1 MCHLFDESG
10 LRRLDEIVQPGMLCV
25 FDFDGTL
32 SPIVTQPDKACLPSE
47 VRERLVTLTML
58 APVAILTGRSLSDIG
73 KRLGFEPHYVIGN
86 HGLEGMPGW
95 EGRSK
100 DYAAAC
106 AAWRSAL
113 DVALC
118 DKQRF
123 DPAIRLEDKAYSLS
137 VHYRGVR
144 NQAQAEQRLS
154 ALFSTLAPAPRVVA
168 GKCVYSLM
176 PQDAAHKGG
185 ALEELMQ
192 QAGAATAIYVGDDVT
207 DEDVFR
213 LRRQDVLTVR
223 IEPHPATAAEFYLP
237 AMPDIVQLL
246 DELVRRLARQT
257 QAISHRTP
265 A

>member
-1 MCHLFDESG
+1 MRLLFDEAG
-10 LRRLDEIVQPGMLCV
+10 RQRLDEIVQPGMLCV

-32 SPIVTQPDKACLPSE
+32 SPIVPQPDSAALPPE
-47 VRERLVTLTML
+47 VRERLLTLATL
-58 APVAILTGRSLSDIG
+58 APVAILTGRSLTDIG

-100 DYAAAC
+100 SYATAC

-113 DVALC
+113 ERAFC

-123 DPAIRLEDKAYSLS
+123 DPGIRLEDKKYSLS
-137 VHYRGVR
+137 VHYRMAR
-144 NQAQAEQRLS
+144 NQAQAEQRLA
-154 ALFSTLAPAPRVVA
+154 ALFETLSPPPRVVA

-176 PQDAAHKGG
+176 PVDAAHKGG

-192 QAGAATAIYVGDDVT
+192 QAEATTAIYVGDDVT

-213 LRRQDVLTVR
+213 LRRPDVLTVR
-223 IEPHPATAAEFYLP
+223 IEPHPDTAAEFYLP

-246 DELVRRLARQT
+246 DELVRRLARQS
-257 QAISHRTP
+257 QAISNRTP

>member
-1 MCHLFDESG
+1 MRLLFDEAG
-10 LRRLDEIVQPGMLCV
+10 AKRLDEIVQPGMLCV

-32 SPIVTQPDKACLPSE
+32 SPIVAQPDSACLPPE
-47 VRERLVTLTML
+47 VRERLLTLATL
-58 APVAILTGRSLSDIG
+58 APVAILTGRSLADIG

-95 EGRSK
+95 EERSK
-100 DYAAAC
+100 GYAAAC
-106 AAWRSAL
+106 AAWRGAL
-113 DVALC
+113 QRALC

-123 DPAIRLEDKAYSLS
+123 DAAIRLEDKAYSLS
-137 VHYRGVR
+137 VHYRGAR
-144 NQAQAEQRLS
+144 NPAQTEQRLS
-154 ALFSTLAPAPRVVA
+154 ALFATLSPPPRVVA

-176 PQDAAHKGG
+176 PNDAAHKGG
-185 ALEELMQ
+185 ALEALME
-192 QAGAATAIYVGDDVT
+192 QAGAASAIYVGDDVT

-213 LRRQDVLTVR
+213 LRRSDVLTVR
-223 IEPHPATAAEFYLP
+223 IEAHPDTAAEFYLP

-246 DELVRRLARQT
+246 DELVRRLARQS